1 MELTCAGCLLRPL
14 ALTDAESLVRHGDD
28 REIWLNLRDRFPSPY
43 TIGDAVA
50 YLAHVQHQAPQTT
63 FGIDVGGA
71 IVGSVSIRP
80 GDDIERVSAEI
91 GYWLGRAFWG
101 RGIMTEVVR
110 AVTGYAFGVLGL
122 RRIFALPFARNVAS
136 HRVLEK
142 AGYELE
148 GVLRRSAVKDGEL
161 LDQRLYAA
169 YDDRWL
175 RE

>member
-1 MELTCAGCLLRPL
+1 MNITCASCLLRPL
-14 ALTDAESLVRHGDD
+14 ALGDAESLARHGDD

-43 TIGDAVA
+43 TVGDAET
-50 YLAHVQHQAPQTT
+50 YLARVQGQATQTT

-71 IVGSVSIRP
+71 AVGSVSIRP

-91 GYWLGRAFWG
+91 GYWIGRPFWG
-101 RGIMTEVVR
+101 RGIMTEAVQ
-110 AVTGYAFGVLGL
+110 AVTGYAFGMLGL
-122 RRIFALPFARNVAS
+122 RRVFALPFARNAAS

-148 GVLRRSAVKDGEL
+148 GMLRRSAVKDGEL

-169 YDDRWL
+169 YDDRWP